1 MNPKIDQY
9 LEIGCGRCALGGTPE
24 CKVHYWTEPLK
35 ELRRI
40 VLSCGLTE
48 ELKWGM
54 PCYTSQGK
62 NIAMVVAFKE
72 NCALSFFKGALLKDP
87 TSLLQ
92 APGEN
97 SQSIRLARFTAV
109 ADIRKRESALERLLR
124 DAVELEKSGAK
135 VALKD
140 VSAFAVPAE
149 FQSTLDGSPDLK
161 KAFDAL
167 TPGRRKAYLLHFSA
181 AKQAKTRQSR
191 IEKCIPQIL
200 AGKGIDDR

>member
-9 LEIGCGRCALGGTPE
+9 LEIGCGRCALGGTPD
-24 CKVHYWTEPLK
+24 CKVHTWTEPLK

-40 VLSCGLTE
+40 ALSCGLTE

-72 NCALSFFKGALLKDP
+72 YCALSFFKGSLLKDP

-92 APGEN
+92 SPGEN

-109 ADIRKRESALERLLR
+109 AEIKKRKAVLESYIREAI
-124 DAVELEKSGAK
+124 DLEKSGAK
-135 VALKD
+135 VAIK
-140 VSAFAVPAE
+140 AVTDFVVPEE
-149 FQSTLDGSPDLK
+149 FQEALDSQSALK
-161 KAFDAL
+161 AAFDAL
-167 TPGRRKAYLLHFSA
+167 TPGRRKAYLLHFSG
-181 AKQAKTRQSR
+181 AKQSATRRSR
-191 IEKCIPQIL
+191 IEKCLPRIL
-200 AGKGIDDR
+200 EGKGLDDR